1 MCSASW
7 RPQQSSKGGV
17 QQVPGFM
24 CRAPH
29 IRHALLC
36 HGAHEAE
43 FRHAASRAAGACGR
57 GSSVRPLNLHACC
70 ICAASA
76 RIAFTH
82 TRAGGIGDT
91 TAYDSVQE
99 ISYLFIPVSVKCFKA
114 GGNLLGIHAVAE
126 RVGQLIKRHF
136 VLEERQLAVCTP
148 VSPL

>member
-1 MCSASW
+1 M
-7 RPQQSSKGGV
+7 

-43 FRHAASRAAGACGR
+43 FRHAASRAAGVCGR

-76 RIAFTH
+76 RIAFTN

-99 ISYLFIPVSVKCFKA
+99 FSYLFISVGVKCFEA
-114 GGNLLGIHAVAE
+114 RGNLFGIHAVAQGG
-126 RVGQLIKRHF
+126 GQLIERRL
-136 VLEERQLAVCTP
+136 VLEECELAICTP
-148 VSPL
+148 YIAMVRSPL